1 MRQTSAVEDHVENTI
16 MALKNMC
23 EWAAAQDHDAA
34 WGYQQILDRV
44 DWSGP
49 RREKPK
55 PAPSPVAE
63 QYFKQCVDLAG
74 DNPLGDLGRAL
85 YATRD
90 EIEWFTMYGG
100 YDDEPR
106 AAKLAD
112 NYIIVRL
119 AGPKGEWHAD
129 DLTTAITIQG
139 PHTWYPAHV
148 HRQKEVY
155 GVIGGRAEWQRGA
168 EGWVERESGE
178 IIYHPSG
185 VRHETQTRDEP
196 LLSFASWI
204 DHVHTP
210 SIFVWA

>member
-1 MRQTSAVEDHVENTI
+1 
-16 MALKNMC
+16 MC
-23 EWAAAQDHDAA
+23 EWAVAQDHDAS

-49 RREKPK
+49 RSDVA
-55 PAPSPVAE
+55 PAPSPLADD
-63 QYFKQCVDLAG
+63 YFKQAVDLAG

-85 YATRD
+85 YEDRETL
-90 EIEWFTMYGG
+90 EWFTMYQS
-100 YDDEPR
+100 YADDTR
-106 AAKLAD
+106 VGKLND

-119 AGPKGEWHAD
+119 AGPKGGWYAE

-139 PHTWYPAHV
+139 PNTWYPPHA

-155 GVIGGRAEWQRGA
+155 GVIGGKAEWQRGA
-168 EGWVERESGE
+168 EGWIERESGE

-185 VRHETQTRDEP
+185 VRHETRTHDEP

-204 DHVHTP
+204 NHVHLP
-210 SIFVWA
+210 SIFVWE